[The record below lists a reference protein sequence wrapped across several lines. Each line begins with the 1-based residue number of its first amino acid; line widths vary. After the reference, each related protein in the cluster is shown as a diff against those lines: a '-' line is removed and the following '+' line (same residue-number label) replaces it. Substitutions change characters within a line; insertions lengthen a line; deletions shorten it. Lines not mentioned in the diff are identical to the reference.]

1 MKTKINN
8 NLYFAVLDAFQ
19 CQISHYE
26 KGKRLN
32 VGCAKEVSN
41 PTERQKH
48 LDAAKDCGKW
58 ALEAHEYKLEFID
71 TFEPQID

>member
-1 MKTKINN
+1 MKPKIDS

-26 KGKRLN
+26 KIKRLN

-41 PTERQKH
+41 PEDRQKH

-58 ALEAHEYKLEFID
+58 ALEAHRYKLEFID
-71 TFEPQID
+71 IFEPEIE